1 MSDAVT
7 YERERG
13 LARITLSRPESRNA
27 LSIELVESFNVA
39 LDRAAADAGARVVLL
54 TALGPAFCAGMDL
67 KTIALDDPAQAD
79 RFAQLLAETYKR
91 LLMLPVPLL
100 CGVDGPAMGGA
111 VGLALA
117 ADTVW
122 VGPQARFSFSETRFG
137 LVPALVSVAA
147 RRRVPPGKL
156 HALMLTAM
164 NVGPEEAVRIGLAER
179 TATESASAEAEA
191 FAWKLLR
198 ENSSEAMARTK
209 VFLQSQFAAELDRE
223 LADAGREF
231 RAAVATGAASR
242 GLKAFR
248 SRESVRWDKEPEAVQ

>member
-7 YERERG
+7 YACDEG

-39 LDRAAADAGARVVLL
+39 LDRAATDPGARVALL
-54 TALGPAFCAGMDL
+54 TAFGPAFCAGMDL

-79 RFAQLLAETYKR
+79 RFSQLLAETYKR
-91 LLMLPVPLL
+91 LLMLPVPLV

-117 ADTVW
+117 ADVVS
-122 VGPQARFSFSETRFG
+122 VGPKARFSFSETRFG

-164 NVGPEEAVRIGLAER
+164 NVGPEEAVRIGLAEW
-179 TATESASAEAEA
+179 TAAESATTEAEA
-191 FAWKLLR
+191 FARKLLR

-209 VFLQSQFAAELDRE
+209 ALLQSQFAAELDRE

-231 RAAVATGAASR
+231 RASVTTESAAR
-242 GLKAFR
+242 GLNAFR
-248 SRESVRWDKEPEAVQ
+248 SRTPVRWDEKPEAVQ